1 MIAGLDLGAVMRKQV
16 AIRLLGIAVILAVAA
31 LCTHAVA
38 HWHADA
44 YDELHCQACQV
55 GHSAN
60 AQIPAPVAVRP
71 PAPTARFVPVEECAA
86 DLERP
91 LALSI
96 PRAPPV

>member
-16 AIRLLGIAVILAVAA
+16 AIRLLGVVVILAVAA
-31 LCTHAVA
+31 LSTHAVA

-60 AQIPAPVAVRP
+60 AQVPVPVAAQP
-71 PAPTARFVPVEECAA
+71 PASSTRFVSVEECAA

-91 LALSI
+91 LARSI